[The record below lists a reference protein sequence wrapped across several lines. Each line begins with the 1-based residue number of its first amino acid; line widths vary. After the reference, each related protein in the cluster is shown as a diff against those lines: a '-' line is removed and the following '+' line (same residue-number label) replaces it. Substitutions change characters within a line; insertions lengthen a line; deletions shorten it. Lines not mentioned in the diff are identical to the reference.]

1 MIRYLLSL
9 IVFLAV
15 MSFATIFS
23 GSTIGV
29 LLNINSFLI
38 SGIFPII
45 FACILFSF
53 REMVLSF
60 SVLLKKEPG
69 KENLLKALNFFK
81 IYGKILWITGIIA
94 VLIIT
99 VSMLTNLDD
108 KSGLGVGLHL
118 ALITILYCGIITMGI
133 TIPYTILIKKKL

>member
-53 REMVLSF
+53 RETVLSF
-60 SVLLKKEPG
+60 SVLLKKEPE